1 VTIVLFRD
9 CCGVAPPLRPQR
21 ENNEDKEVVQVSGM
35 FAHAAVSLGRADGV
49 QRGDAGAPPAVSGA
63 FARGRLRRPGPEWS
77 AVKASP
83 GLRRTS
89 VALLLMAVLLIV
101 PILHCTL
108 DRVDEHAHAH
118 STGAVAALSVGSAQT
133 DHSHGMSGPV
143 GHHGDQHMI
152 FCVEKSLLPSGGATV
167 APLLW
172 MVLIGVV
179 TLATVTVMFTGGA
192 QGIRGP
198 PGTGSPALNGQAIL
212 TNFCISRR

>member
-1 VTIVLFRD
+1 MTIVLFRD
-9 CCGVAPPLRPQR
+9 RCGVAPPLRPQR

-35 FAHAAVSLGRADGV
+35 SAS
-49 QRGDAGAPPAVSGA
+49 RGP
-63 FARGRLRRPGPEWS
+63 
-77 AVKASP
+77 
-83 GLRRTS
+83 RRTS
-89 VALLLMAVLLIV
+89 VALLLMAALLIV

-118 STGAVAALSVGSAQT
+118 STGAMAALSVGSAQT
-133 DHSHGMSGPV
+133 DHLHGTSGPV

-167 APLLW
+167 APVLW

-179 TLATVTVMFTGGA
+179 TLATVTVLFTGGA

-198 PGTGSPALNGQAIL
+198 PRTGSPTLNGQAVL